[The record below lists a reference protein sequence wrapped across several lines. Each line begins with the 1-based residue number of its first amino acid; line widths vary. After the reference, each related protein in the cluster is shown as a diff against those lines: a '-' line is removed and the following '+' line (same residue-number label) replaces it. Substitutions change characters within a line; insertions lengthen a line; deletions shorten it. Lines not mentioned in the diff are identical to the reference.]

1 MKKKIWVLLL
11 GILVLAIGVVIVG
24 ILKRNAEDRNTAEQK
39 EAVHTVIESDEENMV
54 ETDGE
59 PNEEQQYFEQL
70 EKDKAKA
77 GTIYSRDSYPIYN
90 GFGFK
95 IIDFKIFNTYK
106 EFTESEYFNPDFV
119 CYDPTKMNGF
129 TEEELS
135 ETMLAYAEVEIT
147 NEDRYEKEY
156 LVNNAVIIC
165 AGDGSKDKEGYYNF
179 GGADNCYASMVD
191 NWQDLNDE
199 KERGYFHIE
208 PGKSITIQIGTA
220 VQYALD
226 GRIVRADKVFDNPQY
241 YLQVQGNV
249 PSNGEQSVLEK
260 DLTHIFI
267 ECQ

>member
-24 ILKRNAEDRNTAEQK
+24 ILKRNAEKEDTAEQK
-39 EAVHTVIESDEENMV
+39 EAVHAVIESDEENMV

-119 CYDPTKMNGF
+119 CYDPTKLNGF

-179 GGADNCYASMVD
+179 
-191 NWQDLNDE
+191 NDE
-199 KERGYFHIE
+199 KERDYFHIE